1 MSLEHRMTDI
11 AALPARLVLL
21 EMSLPMQ
28 DLNCNTED
36 MRILLLGAVYVGNL
50 APNATDEELR
60 ELFQIY
66 GVVLEVKMYRKGS
79 YAFVNFQTHDEA
91 VKAIVS
97 LNGQVSFA
105 HLSFLL
111 SLSLSHILY
120 KLV

>member
-1 MSLEHRMTDI
+1 MRFLAGSLDCFW
-11 AALPARLVLL
+11 LF
-21 EMSLPMQ
+21 
-28 DLNCNTED
+28 
-36 MRILLLGAVYVGNL
+36 AVYVGNL

-97 LNGQVSFA
+97 LNGQVSPHSSDAASHFSDQKEEV
-105 HLSFLL
+105 LW
-111 SLSLSHILY
+111 SLSYGCRCILA
-120 KLV
+120 LQGLLETLTS